1 MKNSR
6 LLLPFGFKCAGW
18 WILAVALV
26 IAVFYVVI
34 PESIIADG
42 VLPRSLNDFRAL
54 FGKPALKSL
63 DDSFS
68 GFYAGSDLVSTLLA
82 ALLLV
87 GGVFVGF
94 SRNRDEDEY
103 IAYVRYESLIIALYA
118 NCIVLLVSLFL
129 VWGIPFLYVMMYNM
143 FTSLYIFIIFFYV
156 RIWFNKRF
164 TRHEE

>member
-1 MKNSR
+1 M
-6 LLLPFGFKCAGW
+6 PYGFKCAGW

-26 IAVFYVVI
+26 IALFYVI
-34 PESIIADG
+34 MPESIIADG

-54 FGKPALKSL
+54 FGMPALPL
-63 DDSFS
+63 HDGFFS
-68 GFYAGSDLVSTLLA
+68 GFDAESDLVSTFLA

-103 IAYVRYESLIIALYA
+103 ISYVRYESLIIALYA
-118 NCIVLLVSLFL
+118 NSIVLLVSLFL

-164 TRHEE
+164 MQHEE